1 MRLPWQRAKTKATT
15 DPGRPHA
22 FVETSDSGIGAMAAG
37 SGMSGRSGGE
47 TQLAVTAAVLRAT
60 RCGLP
65 GCGKA
70 REDPIH
76 EPEE

>member
-1 MRLPWQRAKTKATT
+1 
-15 DPGRPHA
+15 
-22 FVETSDSGIGAMAAG
+22 MAAG